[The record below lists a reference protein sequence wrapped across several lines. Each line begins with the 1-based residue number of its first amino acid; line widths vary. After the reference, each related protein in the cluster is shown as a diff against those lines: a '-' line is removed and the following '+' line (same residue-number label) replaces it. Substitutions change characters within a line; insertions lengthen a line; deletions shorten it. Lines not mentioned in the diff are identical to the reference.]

1 MATTSKN
8 SKTAYRDNPK
18 LRRDGVKIEYTQEQ
32 LEEYGKCAKDPIY
45 FAEKYIKIINVDEG
59 LIPFKMWDFQ
69 KKLISNYK
77 DNRFCITK
85 LPRQV
90 GKTTT
95 TVAYLLWL
103 SLFHNEQ
110 TIAILANKGSLAR
123 DILAKYQLAYENLP
137 EFLQQGI
144 IVWNKGSV
152 ELENNSKV
160 VAASTSSSAIRG
172 GTFNCVVL
180 DEFAFVPNN
189 MAQDFFNSV
198 YPVISSGKTTKILII
213 STPNGMNLFYK
224 IWADAQ
230 HKKNDYVPLEINW
243 WDVPGRDEKW
253 KEETI
258 RNTSLRQFQQE
269 FECQFLGS
277 SNTLVDGQKLQ
288 TMFYK
293 DPIERMKI
301 GNDNFLDIYEQ
312 PIKGD
317 DELTKDH
324 IYVATVDVAEGKG
337 LDASTVHVM
346 DVSTTPYKQV
356 AKYSNSFI
364 SPVLFPTVIH
374 TIAKY
379 YNEAFV
385 LVEINNNPQIADIL
399 INEMEYENVLR
410 VETGNKQAQT
420 LSTGFGRGVQS
431 GLKMSVQTKRIG
443 CLNLKTL
450 IESDKLFIQDFDT
463 VSELTTFIASGNSWE
478 AEEGAN
484 DDNVMALVIF
494 GWMSTQK
501 YFRDIVDHDL
511 RKQLQLEKFNRIEE
525 HNIADPLMDN
535 GLDIPFVVEDG
546 DIWFTGDYEEG
557 WKSHFNNF

>member
-1 MATTSKN
+1 
-8 SKTAYRDNPK
+8 
-18 LRRDGVKIEYTQEQ
+18 
-32 LEEYGKCAKDPIY
+32 
-45 FAEKYIKIINVDEG
+45 
-59 LIPFKMWDFQ
+59 
-69 KKLISNYK
+69 
-77 DNRFCITK
+77 
-85 LPRQV
+85 
-90 GKTTT
+90 
-95 TVAYLLWL
+95 
-103 SLFHNEQ
+103 
-110 TIAILANKGSLAR
+110 
-123 DILAKYQLAYENLP
+123 
-137 EFLQQGI
+137 
-144 IVWNKGSV
+144 
-152 ELENNSKV
+152 
-160 VAASTSSSAIRG
+160 
-172 GTFNCVVL
+172 
-180 DEFAFVPNN
+180 
-189 MAQDFFNSV
+189 
-198 YPVISSGKTTKILII
+198 
-213 STPNGMNLFYK
+213 
-224 IWADAQ
+224 
-230 HKKNDYVPLEINW
+230 
-243 WDVPGRDEKW
+243 
-253 KEETI
+253 
-258 RNTSLRQFQQE
+258 
-269 FECQFLGS
+269 
-277 SNTLVDGQKLQ
+277 
-288 TMFYK
+288 MFYK